1 MEELA
6 VMAKGKNIS
15 ELNSVDVQLKEADA
29 LLKQAN
35 TLRTETTNYPSDA
48 AKLGGYSN
56 AEEKEGLALEKQK
69 KALDIY
75 KKYFSNYT
83 AKEPNLTAV
92 NDANASNAIFDSKN
106 QQSIDS
112 LNLLINVNNDLYK
125 SLFLG
130 LSTSLN
136 PTQTSLKTK
145 AQTAYKKNQELLLL
159 ANQTNDLNKKKNIL
173 IDANNNVKTATNLL
187 TQINETPVIA
197 SNTTTNKTIVNT
209 TPVKE
214 VKLNKEELV
223 VEKSNAYTNAKPIPI
238 DEKIPDGLIY
248 KVQIGAFRTALPN
261 NTFKGISPIVGQ
273 TTPSG
278 LIRYMAG
285 NFNKIEN
292 ATAVKNDLNKLGY
305 TDAFVVAYYNGVRV
319 NLNEVLNNAKSK
331 GENIAEANNSDI
343 SAGLTKNTSIT
354 RNNQTTNNTVSTNSN
369 TESVIVTS
377 ELEKMNGLLYT
388 VQIGVY
394 SKQTTSSLLFN
405 LKPIYTEQLPNG
417 LYRYTAG
424 IYNQADLIIGDKRKV
439 VDLGVKDAFITA
451 YYNSKRIP
459 FTEGK
464 KLQFENSNLKME
476 SQNPIIFSE
485 SANTAAINNVPINTP
500 TVANTTTTIETQP
513 NTSTLTITAFSN
525 GVTTTPN
532 PTAENGVKTD
542 DVGISFKVQVGAYRY
557 QVPNDVAAKF
567 SSIKNWPVNNVVIN
581 GLYIYTFGNFNA
593 ASFAKKLRDEAV
605 ALGITDAFVTV
616 YKDGKK
622 LYGVEAIQYLNR

>member
-1 MEELA
+1 M
-6 VMAKGKNIS
+6 
-15 ELNSVDVQLKEADA
+15 
-29 LLKQAN
+29 
-35 TLRTETTNYPSDA
+35 
-48 AKLGGYSN
+48 
-56 AEEKEGLALEKQK
+56 
-69 KALDIY
+69 
-75 KKYFSNYT
+75 
-83 AKEPNLTAV
+83 
-92 NDANASNAIFDSKN
+92 
-106 QQSIDS
+106 
-112 LNLLINVNNDLYK
+112 
-125 SLFLG
+125 
-130 LSTSLN
+130 
-136 PTQTSLKTK
+136 
-145 AQTAYKKNQELLLL
+145 
-159 ANQTNDLNKKKNIL
+159 
-173 IDANNNVKTATNLL
+173 
-187 TQINETPVIA
+187 
-197 SNTTTNKTIVNT
+197 
-209 TPVKE
+209 
-214 VKLNKEELV
+214 

-343 SAGLTKNTSIT
+343 SAGLTKNTSII
-354 RNNQTTNNTVSTNSN
+354 RNNQTTNNASTNNTVSTNAN
-369 TESVIVTS
+369 AESVIVTS

-485 SANTAAINNVPINTP
+485 STNTTAINNTPINTP

-622 LYGVEAIQYLNR
+622 LYGAEAIQYLNR